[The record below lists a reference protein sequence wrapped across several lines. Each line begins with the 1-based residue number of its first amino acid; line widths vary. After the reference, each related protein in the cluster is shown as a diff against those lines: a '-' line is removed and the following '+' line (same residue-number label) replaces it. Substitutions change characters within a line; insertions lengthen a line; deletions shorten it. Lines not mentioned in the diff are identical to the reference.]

1 MEIKELK
8 KEVESL
14 TNLSVDL
21 KKFQDNWLHP
31 IRKNTNYHLPFIKD
45 LDQNTKQKLQLK
57 LTALQPILNQINSSQ
72 TIQDKLKQYSR
83 YLVELK
89 LSTFNGDK
97 EKSKVIS
104 HQILNDD
111 YLSLKQ
117 TLSEVK
123 LLGASLN
130 HLQREYQEINQMV
143 SKCLTLD
150 DALFF
155 MDLPHQKYL
164 NNLLQTS
171 KRQKE
176 LSQRIGTHLISMIK
190 ETQLRKGGK

>member
-31 IRKNTNYHLPFIKD
+31 IRKNTNYNLPFIKD

-72 TIQDKLKQYSR
+72 IIQDKLKQYSR

-89 LSTFNGDK
+89 LSTFNGDQ

-143 SKCLTLD
+143 SKNLTLED
-150 DALFF
+150 SLFF

-171 KRQKE
+171 KRQQE
-176 LSQRIGTHLISMIK
+176 LSHRLGTHLITMIK
-190 ETQLRKGGK
+190 ETQLKKR

>member
-14 TNLSVDL
+14 TNLSADL
-21 KKFQDNWLHP
+21 KKFQESWIQPL
-31 IRKNTNYHLPFIKD
+31 RKNSNHHLPFLRE
-45 LDQNTKQKLQLK
+45 LDENTKQKLQLK
-57 LTALQPILNQINSSQ
+57 LTSLQPIINQIHSSQ

-104 HQILNDD
+104 HQVLNDD
-111 YLSLKQ
+111 FLNLKT

-123 LLGASLN
+123 LLEASLN
-130 HLQREYQEINQMV
+130 HLHQEYQEINQMV

-155 MDLPHQKYL
+155 MNLPHQKYL

-171 KRQKE
+171 KRQQE
-176 LSQRIGTHLISMIK
+176 LSNRIGTHLIALIK
-190 ETQLRKGGK
+190 ETQLKKR

>member
-14 TNLSVDL
+14 NNLSGEL
-21 KKFQDNWLHP
+21 KKFQDNWIQPL
-31 IRKNTNYHLPFIKD
+31 RKNSNSHLPFING
-45 LDQNTKQKLQLK
+45 LDQNIKQKLQQK
-57 LTALQPILNQINSSQ
+57 LIALQPILEKINSSQ
-72 TIQDKLKQYSR
+72 VIQDKLNHYSR

-97 EKSKVIS
+97 EKPKVIS
-104 HQILNDD
+104 HQVLNDD
-111 YLSLKQ
+111 FLSLKQ
-117 TLSEVK
+117 TLAEIK
-123 LLGASLN
+123 ILEASLT

-143 SKCLTLD
+143 SKYLNLEN
-150 DALFF
+150 ALFF

-176 LSQRIGTHLISMIK
+176 LSRRIGTHLISMIK
-190 ETQLRKGGK
+190 ETQLKKR

>member
-14 TNLSVDL
+14 TNLSTEL
-21 KKFQDNWLHP
+21 KKFQENWIQP
-31 IRKNTNYHLPFIKD
+31 IRKNSNYHLPFIKE
-45 LDQNTKQKLQLK
+45 LDENTKQRLQLK

-72 TIQDKLKQYSR
+72 VIQDKLKQYSR
-83 YLVELK
+83 YLIELK
-89 LSTFNGDK
+89 LSTFNGDI

-104 HQILNDD
+104 HQVLNDD

-117 TLSEVK
+117 TLSDVK
-123 LLGASLN
+123 LLEASLN
-130 HLQREYQEINQMV
+130 HLHQEYQEINQMV
-143 SKCLTLD
+143 SKNLTLED
-150 DALFF
+150 SLFF
-155 MDLPHQKYL
+155 MDMPHQKYL

-176 LSQRIGTHLISMIK
+176 LSQRIGTHLITMIK